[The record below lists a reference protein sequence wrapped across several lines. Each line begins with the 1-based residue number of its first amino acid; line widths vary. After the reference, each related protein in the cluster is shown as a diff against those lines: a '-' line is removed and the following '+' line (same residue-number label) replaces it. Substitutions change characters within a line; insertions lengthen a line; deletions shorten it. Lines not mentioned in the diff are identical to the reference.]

1 MARLKAAEDEAARLR
16 KELAGIQ
23 GEAPL
28 PAPKVDAPKAK
39 RVDGQSQRET
49 LLFDL
54 GGGNRAGQTVGE
66 VRDKTA
72 PDWLSERDV
81 SFLMSEG
88 PGESGSSVAAMA
100 EAESES
106 NRRLILGSIAGV
118 ALGAFALVPTQKLRI
133 KPEKE
138 MNAYIVPLLRIQ
150 GLWDESAT
158 EIINNAQ
165 WDQLDMMQSRVQRQP
180 NNLRQSLDNCIGLIE
195 DSRQQE
201 KAGEVAAQLFEY
213 VDRWAV

>member
-1 MARLKAAEDEAARLR
+1 MR

-23 GEAPL
+23 GDAPI
-28 PAPKVDAPKAK
+28 PVAKKAEAPKAK

-54 GGGNRAGQTVGE
+54 GGGNRAGMTSGA

-72 PDWLSERDV
+72 PDWLSEADV
-81 SFLMSEG
+81 SFFTGAG
-88 PGESGSSVAAMA
+88 PGETGSSVAAMA

-106 NRRLILGSIAGV
+106 NRRVILGALASIAV
-118 ALGAFALVPTQKLRI
+118 AAFALVPTQKLRI

-158 EIINNAQ
+158 Q
-165 WDQLDMMQSRVQRQP
+165 VSQKVTPSQRKIV
-180 NNLRQSLDNCIGLIE
+180 NLPDPFYGS
-195 DSRQQE
+195 
-201 KAGEVAAQLFEY
+201 FE
-213 VDRWAV
+213 